1 MFDQLKAQPQDKILQ
16 LIAMFRDDPRTT
28 KIDLGVGV
36 YKDATGLTPVM
47 RAVKAAEKKLWET
60 ETTKTYT
67 GLAGEPAYNAALSS
81 MILGDAVATDRIASI
96 ATPGGTGAIRQALE
110 LIRLATPD
118 ATVWLSNPTW
128 PNHPS
133 IIKFLGMKM
142 AEYRYF
148 DAATRGV
155 DFGGLMQDL
164 ATIKAGDVVLLHGC
178 CHNPTG
184 ANLDAAQWDQVI
196 ALLAQRGA
204 IPLVDLAYQGF
215 GDGLEDDAAA
225 TRKIAAA
232 FPEVLIAASCSK
244 NFGIYRERTGIL
256 IGIGAAAGKG
266 VLQGNLNFLNRQNYS
281 FPPDHGARL
290 VTMILED
297 AALKA
302 RDFVQHLQTQ
312 DLVGTRPWLLNVNI
326 PNRPRAELKPL
337 RVTRLGR
344 RHAAEPV
351 ITQVNP
357 RGETMYWIGSAGPAK
372 DDREG
377 TDFHATHL
385 GHVSLTP
392 LHVDLTEYPSLSLWA
407 QRLEEGAA

>member
-118 ATVWLSNPTW
+118 ATIWLSNPTW

-148 DAATRGV
+148 DTATRGV

-164 ATIKAGDVVLLHGC
+164 ATVKAGDVVLLHGC

-256 IGIGAAAGKG
+256 IGLGSGEGKA

-302 RDFVQHLQTQ
+302 DWMAELEEVRLNMLTLRQSLADALRKATNSDRFDFVATHR
-312 DLVGTRPWLLNVNI
+312 GMFS
-326 PNRPRAELKPL
+326 
-337 RVTRLGR
+337 RLGLTE
-344 RHAAEPV
+344 A
-351 ITQVNP
+351 QVNTL
-357 RGETMYWIGSAGPAK
+357 REDHAIYMVGDSRINIAGLNARTVPILA
-372 DDREG
+372 
-377 TDFHATHL
+377 AAI
-385 GHVSLTP
+385 
-392 LHVDLTEYPSLSLWA
+392 A
-407 QRLEEGAA
+407 QVAG

>member
-81 MILGDAVATDRIASI
+81 MILGDAVPADRLASI

-110 LIRLATPD
+110 LIRLATPQ
-118 ATVWLSNPTW
+118 ATVWISNPTW

-133 IIKFLGMKM
+133 IIKFLGMNM

-155 DFGGLMQDL
+155 DFAGLMEDL
-164 ATIKAGDVVLLHGC
+164 ATVKSGDVVLLHGC

-196 ALLAQRGA
+196 ALLSQRGA

-215 GDGLEDDAAA
+215 GDGLAEDAAA

-266 VLQGNLNFLNRQNYS
+266 VLQGNLNFLNRQNFS

-302 RDFVQHLQTQ
+302 DWMAELEEVRLNMLTLRQSLADELRKATNSDRFDFVATHR
-312 DLVGTRPWLLNVNI
+312 GMFS
-326 PNRPRAELKPL
+326 
-337 RVTRLGR
+337 RLGLTE
-344 RHAAEPV
+344 A
-351 ITQVNP
+351 QVNTL
-357 RGETMYWIGSAGPAK
+357 REDHAIYMVGDSRINIAGLNARTVPILA
-372 DDREG
+372 
-377 TDFHATHL
+377 AAI
-385 GHVSLTP
+385 
-392 LHVDLTEYPSLSLWA
+392 A
-407 QRLEEGAA
+407 QVAG